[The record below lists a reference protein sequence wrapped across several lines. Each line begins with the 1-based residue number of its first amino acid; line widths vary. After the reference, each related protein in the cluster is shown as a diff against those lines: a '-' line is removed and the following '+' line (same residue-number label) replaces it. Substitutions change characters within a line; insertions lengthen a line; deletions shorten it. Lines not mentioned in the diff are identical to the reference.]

1 MTKQPLNNSSLV
13 AKLKEARLLMGP
25 KVSKKLTIDDL
36 ESLALF
42 ITEAQDLLGQLGKT
56 LGVKQVVN
64 TNYKPNTSYVN
75 PSNNSNNNY
84 SNNYS
89 NNYNNQPSNMSVRV
103 ASFDPKQD
111 IIGPEANVTL
121 FDPEI
126 QFKIDAML
134 NNTSEELPISDEQL
148 EAEARILNDRFS
160 SIDDLV
166 NITVEDNVIT

>member
-1 MTKQPLNNSSLV
+1 MTKQPLNNNSLV
-13 AKLKEARLLMGP
+13 AKLKEARLLMGS

-42 ITEAQDLLGQLGKT
+42 ITEAQELLGQLGKT
-56 LGVKQVVN
+56 LGVKQVIN

-75 PSNNSNNNY
+75 PSSNNNY
-84 SNNYS
+84 NNYNNN

-111 IIGPEANVTL
+111 VIGPEANVSL
-121 FDPEI
+121 FDPEV

-166 NITVEDNVIT
+166 NTTIEEDNVVT

>member
-36 ESLALF
+36 ETLAQF

-75 PSNNSNNNY
+75 PSSNN
-84 SNNYS
+84 S

-134 NNTSEELPISDEQL
+134 NNNSEEIPISDEQL
-148 EAEARILNDRFS
+148 EAEARILNDRFN

-166 NITVEDNVIT
+166 NTRIEEDNVIT

>member
-36 ESLALF
+36 ETLALF

-75 PSNNSNNNY
+75 TSNSNNY
-84 SNNYS
+84 NN
-89 NNYNNQPSNMSVRV
+89 NNQPSNMSVRV

-134 NNTSEELPISDEQL
+134 NNNSDEIPISDEQL
-148 EAEARILNDRFS
+148 EAEARILNDRFN

-166 NITVEDNVIT
+166 NTRIEEDNVIT

>member
-1 MTKQPLNNSSLV
+1 MTKQPLNNNSLV

-36 ESLALF
+36 ETLALF

-75 PSNNSNNNY
+75 TSNSNNY
-84 SNNYS
+84 NN
-89 NNYNNQPSNMSVRV
+89 NNNQPSNMSVRV

-134 NNTSEELPISDEQL
+134 NNNSDEIPISDEQL
-148 EAEARILNDRFS
+148 EAEARILNDRFN

-166 NITVEDNVIT
+166 NTRIEEDNVIT

>member
-64 TNYKPNTSYVN
+64 TNYKTNTSYVN
-75 PSNNSNNNY
+75 PSN
-84 SNNYS
+84 NNYS

-166 NITVEDNVIT
+166 NTTVEDNVIT

>member
-1 MTKQPLNNSSLV
+1 MTKQSLNNSSLV

-36 ESLALF
+36 ETLALF

-75 PSNNSNNNY
+75 TSNSNNY
-84 SNNYS
+84 NN
-89 NNYNNQPSNMSVRV
+89 NNQPSNMSVRV

-134 NNTSEELPISDEQL
+134 NNNSDEIPISDEQL
-148 EAEARILNDRFS
+148 EAEARILNDRFN

-166 NITVEDNVIT
+166 NTRIEEDNVIT

>member
-36 ESLALF
+36 ETLALF

-75 PSNNSNNNY
+75 TSNSNNY
-84 SNNYS
+84 NN
-89 NNYNNQPSNMSVRV
+89 NNQPSNMSVRV

-134 NNTSEELPISDEQL
+134 NNNSDELPISDEQL
-148 EAEARILNDRFS
+148 EAEARILNDRFN

-166 NITVEDNVIT
+166 NTRIEEDNVIT

>member
-42 ITEAQDLLGQLGKT
+42 ITEAQDLLCQLGKT

-75 PSNNSNNNY
+75 PSNNNY

-166 NITVEDNVIT
+166 NITVKEDNVIT

>member
-36 ESLALF
+36 ETLALF

-75 PSNNSNNNY
+75 TSNSNNYN
-84 SNNYS
+84 
-89 NNYNNQPSNMSVRV
+89 NNQPSNMSVRV

-134 NNTSEELPISDEQL
+134 NNNSDEIPISDEQL
-148 EAEARILNDRFS
+148 EAEARILNDRFN

-166 NITVEDNVIT
+166 NTRIEEDNVIT

>member
-13 AKLKEARLLMGP
+13 AKLKEARLLMGS

-75 PSNNSNNNY
+75 PSNNNY
-84 SNNYS
+84 

-166 NITVEDNVIT
+166 NITVEANVIT

>member
-84 SNNYS
+84 SNNY
-89 NNYNNQPSNMSVRV
+89 NNQSSNMSVRV

-166 NITVEDNVIT
+166 NTTVEEDNVIT

>member
-64 TNYKPNTSYVN
+64 TNYKTNTSYVN
-75 PSNNSNNNY
+75 PSNNNY
-84 SNNYS
+84 SNN
-89 NNYNNQPSNMSVRV
+89 NNYINQPSNMSVRV

-134 NNTSEELPISDEQL
+134 NNTSEEVPISDEQL

>member
-1 MTKQPLNNSSLV
+1 MTKQSLNNSSLV

-36 ESLALF
+36 ETLALF

-75 PSNNSNNNY
+75 TSNSNNYN
-84 SNNYS
+84 
-89 NNYNNQPSNMSVRV
+89 NNQPSNMSVRV

-134 NNTSEELPISDEQL
+134 NNNSDEIPISDEQL
-148 EAEARILNDRFS
+148 EAEARILNDRFN

-166 NITVEDNVIT
+166 NTRIEEDNVIT

>member
-1 MTKQPLNNSSLV
+1 MTKQPLDNSSLV

-75 PSNNSNNNY
+75 PSNNY
-84 SNNYS
+84 SNNS
-89 NNYNNQPSNMSVRV
+89 YNNQPSNMSVRV

-121 FDPEI
+121 FEPEI
-126 QFKIDAML
+126 QFKINAML

-166 NITVEDNVIT
+166 NITVKEDNVIT

>member
-13 AKLKEARLLMGP
+13 AKLKEARLLMGS

-75 PSNNSNNNY
+75 PSNNNY

-166 NITVEDNVIT
+166 NITVEANVIT

>member
-75 PSNNSNNNY
+75 PSNNY
-84 SNNYS
+84 SNNS
-89 NNYNNQPSNMSVRV
+89 YNNQPSNMSVRV

-166 NITVEDNVIT
+166 NTTVEDNVIT

>member
-36 ESLALF
+36 ETLALF

-75 PSNNSNNNY
+75 TSNSNNY
-84 SNNYS
+84 NN
-89 NNYNNQPSNMSVRV
+89 NNNQPSNMSVRV

-134 NNTSEELPISDEQL
+134 NNNSDEIPISDEQL
-148 EAEARILNDRFS
+148 EAEARILNDRFN

-166 NITVEDNVIT
+166 NTRIEEDNVIT

>member
-75 PSNNSNNNY
+75 PSNNNY

-134 NNTSEELPISDEQL
+134 KNTSEELPISDEQL

-166 NITVEDNVIT
+166 NITVKEDNVIT